1 MPTQPAHIRPERAGG
16 PLTLAALAAASAD
29 ITGTRSRRAK
39 SDRIAS
45 VLADADADDLVLAVL
60 YLSGVTRQGR
70 IGVGWAT
77 LADIVDAP
85 GPADAATGSMT
96 LAEVDA
102 LLDTLEAIGGAG
114 SAERRQRI
122 LDEHF
127 GRLTSA
133 EAELLRRLLLGE
145 MRQGANEG
153 IVLDGLARATGVA
166 PSALR
171 RAVMLSGDLATAARA
186 AHAGNEAIAAVRLEV
201 GRPIRPMLAATAH
214 DVAAAVDELGMAS
227 VEWKLDG
234 ARIQVHRTGD
244 TVRVW
249 TRNLNEVTGRLPAV
263 EAAVLALPCAAVVL
277 DGEVLG
283 ISEDDRPERFQ
294 DTMRSFG
301 SDGAAPSLTP
311 MFFDLMHVDGVDL
324 VDAPLH
330 ERLDHLDALVGP
342 LRIPGVRTDDPAAAA
357 RVLDEALAAGH
368 EGVMVKA
375 LDGAYEAGRRGKS
388 WRKVKPVHTLDLV
401 VLAVEWGSGRR
412 QGLLSNLHLGAR
424 GADGDMVM
432 VGKTF
437 KGLTDEMLAWQTAR
451 FLELETGRR
460 RHIVDVEPVQ
470 VVEIALDGV
479 QRSTRYP
486 GGVALRFARVRRYR
500 DDKPAAEADTIES
513 VRAMLG

>member
-1 MPTQPAHIRPERAGG
+1 MRDR
-16 PLTLAALAAASAD
+16 PLTLAALADASAD
-29 ITGTRSRRAK
+29 IGRTRSRRAK
-39 SDRIAS
+39 IDRIATL
-45 VLADADADDLVLAVL
+45 LADAEPDDLALAVL

-77 LADIVDAP
+77 LGDIT
-85 GPADAATGSMT
+85 AASGTREGVAGSTT

-102 LLDTLEAIGGAG
+102 LLDALETTTGPG
-114 SAERRQRI
+114 SAERRQR
-122 LDEHF
+122 LLEARF
-127 GRLTSA
+127 AQLSSA
-133 EAELLRRLLLGE
+133 EADLLRRLLLGE
-145 MRQGANEG
+145 LRQGANEG
-153 IVLDGLARATGVA
+153 VVLDGLARSTGVTA
-166 PSALR
+166 MALR
-171 RAVMLSGDLATAARA
+171 RALMLSGDLAATARA
-186 AHAGNEAIAAVRLEV
+186 AHAGIEAIEAVGLEV
-201 GRPIRPMLAATAH
+201 GRPIRPMLASTAP
-214 DVAAAVDELGMAS
+214 DVATAVDELGRAS

-234 ARIQVHRTGD
+234 ARIQVHRVGD
-244 TVRVW
+244 QVRIW
-249 TRNLNEVTGRLPAV
+249 TRNLNEITGRLPAV
-263 EAAVLALPCAAVVL
+263 EAAVRSLPCDAIVL

-301 SDGAAPSLTP
+301 SDGGAASLAP
-311 MFFDLMHVDGVDL
+311 MFFDIMHLDGVDL
-324 VDAPLH
+324 VDAPLA
-330 ERLDHLDALVGP
+330 ERLDRLDAVVGR
-342 LRIPGVRTDDPAAAA
+342 LRIPGVRTDDAGAAAT
-357 RVLDEALAAGH
+357 VLEEALSAGH

-375 LDGAYEAGRRGKS
+375 LDAPYEAGRRGKT

-424 GADGDMVM
+424 GADGAMVM

-437 KGLTDEMLAWQTAR
+437 KGLTDEMLAWQTGR

-500 DDKPAAEADTIES
+500 DDKAAAEADTIES
-513 VRAMLG
+513 VQAMLG

>member
-1 MPTQPAHIRPERAGG
+1 MPVSDPH
-16 PLTLAALAAASAD
+16 LTLAALAEASSD
-29 ITGTRSRRAK
+29 IASTRSRTAK
-39 SDRIAS
+39 IDRIATL
-45 VLADADADDLVLAVL
+45 LADADAEDLALAVL

-77 LADIVDAP
+77 LADVVVGAE
-85 GPADAATGSMT
+85 GADSTVASMT
-96 LAEVDA
+96 LGEVDA
-102 LLDTLEAIGGAG
+102 LLDALAATTGPG
-114 SAERRQRI
+114 STERRQA
-122 LDEHF
+122 LLGGHF
-127 GRLTSA
+127 ARLSA
-133 EAELLRRLLLGE
+133 TEADLLQRLLLGE
-145 MRQGANEG
+145 LRQGANEG
-153 IVLDGLARATGVA
+153 VVLDGLARATGVA
-166 PSALR
+166 PTALR
-171 RAVMLSGDLATAARA
+171 RALMLSGDLAVAARA
-186 AHAGNEAIAAVRLEV
+186 AHAGAEAIAAVGLEV
-201 GRPIRPMLAATAH
+201 GRPIRPMLAATAA
-214 DVAAAVDELGMAS
+214 DVAAAVAELGAAS

-234 ARIQVHRTGD
+234 ARIQVHRRGEE
-244 TVRVW
+244 VRIW

-263 EAAVLALPCAAVVL
+263 EGAVRSLPCEAIVL

-301 SDGAAPSLTP
+301 SDGAAVSLTP
-311 MFFDLMHVDGVDL
+311 MFFDIVHLDGVDL
-324 VDAPLH
+324 VDAPLGD
-330 ERLDHLDALVGP
+330 RLDHLDAVLGR
-342 LRIPGVRTDDPAAAA
+342 LRIPGVRTDDAATAA
-357 RVLDEALAAGH
+357 EVLEQALAAGH

-375 LDGAYEAGRRGKS
+375 LDAPYEAGRRGKS

-424 GADGDMVM
+424 GADGQMVM

-500 DDKPAAEADTIES
+500 DDKAAADADTIET
-513 VRAMLG
+513 VQAMLG

>member
-1 MPTQPAHIRPERAGG
+1 MSDQ

-29 ITGTRSRRAK
+29 IAATRSRKAK
-39 SDRIAS
+39 TDRIATL
-45 VLADADADDLVLAVL
+45 LAGAHPDDLALGVL

-77 LADIVDAP
+77 LAAVAAGSEDADP
-85 GPADAATGSMT
+85 TVAATT
-96 LAEVDA
+96 LGEVDA
-102 LLDTLEAIGGAG
+102 LLDAIEAATGPG
-114 SAERRQRI
+114 SADRRQR
-122 LDEHF
+122 LLEERF
-127 GRLTSA
+127 AQLSSA
-133 EAELLRRLLLGE
+133 EADLLRRLLLGE
-145 MRQGANEG
+145 LRQGANEG
-153 IVLDGLARATGVA
+153 VVLDGLARATGVA
-166 PSALR
+166 ATALR
-171 RAVMLSGDLATAARA
+171 RALMLSGDLAATARA
-186 AHAGNEAIAAVRLEV
+186 AHAGAEAIEAVGLEV
-201 GRPIRPMLAATAH
+201 GRPIRPMLAATAP

-234 ARIQVHRTGD
+234 ARIQVHRVGD
-244 TVRVW
+244 EVRIW
-249 TRNLNEVTGRLPAV
+249 TRNLNEITGRLPAV
-263 EAAVLALPCAAVVL
+263 EAAVRSLPCDAIVL

-283 ISEDDRPERFQ
+283 MSEDDRPERFQ

-301 SDGAAPSLTP
+301 SDGAAVSLAP
-311 MFFDLMHVDGVDL
+311 MFFDIMHLDGVDL
-324 VDAPLH
+324 VDAPLG
-330 ERLDHLDALVGP
+330 ERLDRLDTVVGR
-342 LRIPGVRTDDPAAAA
+342 LRIPGVRTDDAGAATT
-357 RVLDEALAAGH
+357 VLEEALAAGH

-375 LDGAYEAGRRGKS
+375 LDAPYEAGRRGKS

-424 GADGDMVM
+424 GADGEMVM

-470 VVEIALDGV
+470 VVEVALDGV

-500 DDKPAAEADTIES
+500 DDKSAAAADTIES
-513 VRAMLG
+513 VQAMLG